1 MLVIPA
7 IDIRKGKAVRLYQ
20 GKRDKEKV
28 YSLDSY
34 SVAKRWKE
42 EGASIL
48 HIVDLDAAFGEGDNL
63 DLIGKIIELGVDIQL
78 GGGLR
83 SLKKIDYVISMG
95 VKRVI
100 IGSKATEPDFL
111 KEAVNIFKDKIAV
124 GVDVLDD
131 KVMILGWDKR
141 SQFSLRDYI
150 LYLKDEG
157 VKWIVYTDISRDGT
171 LVGIEASGLKDLRVM
186 EGLNVIFSGGISS
199 HDDLKIIKERIPFI
213 RGVII
218 GKALYEGLIDL
229 REAIKLLK

>member
-1 MLVIPA
+1 
-7 IDIRKGKAVRLYQ
+7 
-20 GKRDKEKV
+20 
-28 YSLDSY
+28 
-34 SVAKRWKE
+34 
-42 EGASIL
+42 

>member
-141 SQFSLRDYI
+141 SQFSLRD
-150 LYLKDEG
+150 
-157 VKWIVYTDISRDGT
+157 
-171 LVGIEASGLKDLRVM
+171 
-186 EGLNVIFSGGISS
+186 
-199 HDDLKIIKERIPFI
+199 
-213 RGVII
+213 
-218 GKALYEGLIDL
+218 
-229 REAIKLLK
+229 

>member
-7 IDIRKGKAVRLYQ
+7 IDIRKGRVVRLYQ
-20 GKRDKEKV
+20 GKRDREKI
-28 YSLDSY
+28 YSLNPC

-48 HIVDLDAAFGEGDNL
+48 HIIDLDAAFGEGDNL
-63 DLIGKIIELGVDIQL
+63 DLIGELIKLGIDIQL

-100 IGSKATEPDFL
+100 IGSKATEPNFL
-111 KEAVNIFKDKIAV
+111 KEVVNIFKEKIAV
-124 GVDVLDD
+124 GVDVLDG
-131 KVMILGWDKR
+131 KVMTLGWEER

-171 LVGIEASGLKDLRVM
+171 LLGIEASNLRDLKVM

-199 HDDLKIIKERIPFI
+199 QDDLKIIKEKIPFI
-213 RGVII
+213 QGVII